1 MLTHMKI
8 TIIICQIDIVK
19 MELEKHIFSTINT
32 GGLAFVYIY
41 EFMKFEKQSL
51 RKFLYEP

>member
-51 RKFLYEP
+51 RKSLYEP